1 MGANCK
7 PKPDIIQIQSFWRF
21 FGGFSVFLALSWR
34 SLAVILNLE
43 KSEFL
48 VSVTV
53 QLEFFDSADAGGNR
67 VNLACD

>member
-1 MGANCK
+1 MVLA
-7 PKPDIIQIQSFWRF
+7 F
-21 FGGFSVFLALSWR
+21 FLALSWH

-53 QLEFFDSADAGGNR
+53 QLEFFDSADTGGNR